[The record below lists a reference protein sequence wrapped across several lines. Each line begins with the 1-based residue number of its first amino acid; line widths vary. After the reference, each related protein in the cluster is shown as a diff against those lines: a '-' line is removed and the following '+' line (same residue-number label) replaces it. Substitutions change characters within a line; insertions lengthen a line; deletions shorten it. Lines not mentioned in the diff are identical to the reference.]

1 MNGLRRK
8 RRTAPAESGKNRK
21 TRSRRSA
28 TRLRRRGAAEEG
40 FVTAETALVL
50 PSLVGLGLALAFIVT
65 AAADQLRC
73 ADAAWEAARGVARG
87 ETAGF
92 ATRAAHRLGPA
103 GATVLVNTADGSV
116 LVRVSARLALGSA
129 ILPALHVDGHAQVS
143 CEPGTPCAGDGI
155 GEKAR

>member
-1 MNGLRRK
+1 MNPLRSQK
-8 RRTAPAESGKNRK
+8 RPAPARGVAVR
-21 TRSRRSA
+21 
-28 TRLRRRGAAEEG
+28 TRLAIARRRRRGAAEQG

-73 ADAAWEAARGVARG
+73 ADAAWEAARGLARG
-87 ETAGF
+87 EAPGY
-92 ATRAAHRLGPA
+92 ATRAAQRLGPA
-103 GATVLVNTADGSV
+103 GAAVVVNTADGSV
-116 LVRVSARLALGSA
+116 IVRVSARLALGGA

-155 GEKAR
+155 GEQAR